1 MLATNLLYKKVVK
14 QPSSLLLNPSDKYS
28 SGVTL
33 STDNK
38 TVTFDSSIG
47 GAVRGTIGRSSGKWY
62 FEVKILGAE
71 SGSTGYTPGIG
82 LAPSTTSL
90 YRPWQNADELLWYS
104 YNTNN
109 SYMLYGNGSRFV
121 YGTYFWV
128 GDVIGIALD
137 MGAKTV
143 RFYRNGVAQ
152 ASFQTTTYSN
162 ATTFYPMLS
171 GAAAGGTNSS
181 VQLLAGLDMIYNLP
195 AGYNAW

>member
-1 MLATNLLYKKVVK
+1 MLAANLLYKKTVK
-14 QPSSLLLNPSDKYS
+14 QPSSLLLNTNDKYS

-38 TVTFDSSIG
+38 TVTFDSSVG

-82 LAPSTTSL
+82 IAPSTTSL
-90 YRPWQNADELLWYS
+90 YRAWQSSDELLWYS
-104 YNTNN
+104 YNTTN
-109 SYMLYGNGSRFV
+109 SYMLYANGSRFV

-128 GDVIGIALD
+128 GDVIGVALD
-137 MGAKTV
+137 MGTKTV

-152 ASFQTTTYSN
+152 ASFSTTAYSN

-181 VQLLAGLDMIYNLP
+181 AQLLAGLDMINNLP
-195 AGYNAW
+195 AGYSAW

>member
-1 MLATNLLYKKVVK
+1 MLAASLLYKKSGK
-14 QPSSLLLNPSDKYS
+14 QPSSLLLNTNDKYS

-38 TVTFDSSIG
+38 TVTFDSSVG

-62 FEVKILGAE
+62 FEAKILGAE

-82 LAPSTTSL
+82 IAPSTTSL
-90 YRPWQNADELLWYS
+90 YHPWQNADELLWYS
-104 YNTNN
+104 YGTNN
-109 SYMLYGNGSRFV
+109 SYMLYGNGLRFV
-121 YGTYFWV
+121 YGTYSWV
-128 GDVIGIALD
+128 GDVIGVALD
-137 MGAKTV
+137 MGTKIV

-152 ASFQTTTYSN
+152 ASFSTTTYSN

-181 VQLLAGLDMIYNLP
+181 VQLLAGLDMINNLP
-195 AGYNAW
+195 AGYSAW